1 MKRKIYFII
10 TILILSVILCTALVG
25 CAPSRPDRYIT
36 QLLASEN
43 WGVFFYNE
51 NGEETSVI
59 ARNGNMRMDIGVK
72 GSTCLVIGKTAVEVY
87 RFEDNVWSYQVVVD
101 KDKVQLFKEQV
112 LNGNANNLDVTAPDL
127 LYIQNDF
134 ESKFEKINGK
144 WYERNTKPACVYTK
158 NNCLI
163 YEKNNKTT
171 KYKMG
176 YKIVLPK
183 EAKQA
188 KKDALAS

>member
-1 MKRKIYFII
+1 MKKKIYFII
-10 TILILSVILCTALVG
+10 TIFILSVILCTVLVG

-127 LYIQNDF
+127 LYTTSPFLVQTPDF
-134 ESKFEKINGK
+134 H
-144 WYERNTKPACVYTK
+144 
-158 NNCLI
+158 L
-163 YEKNNKTT
+163 
-171 KYKMG
+171 
-176 YKIVLPK
+176 VL
-183 EAKQA
+183 
-188 KKDALAS
+188 